1 MKNRYRL
8 YRRTKGGV
16 FYVHDSTTGK
26 QESLGTRDR
35 AEATTL
41 FHSRN
46 ESFRQ
51 PHLNLLI
58 AKAYLAGSDSGVSTR
73 TWQNAL
79 DANIETKSGSTKD
92 RWQRAAKDKAFDLI
106 RNRVILETQ
115 AEHLLACLKAGTVS
129 TNVHLRKL
137 HNFCLA
143 MNWLPW
149 PIVPKRLWPE
159 VRFQPRRAITFDEH
173 QLIIEREK
181 NPERRNFYELCWHL
195 GGSQSDIANLA
206 AEDIDWPNQTIAYA
220 RQKTGSLAMI
230 HFGPDIEAVLR
241 RLPVTGALF
250 PYLRSVRSGDRAT
263 EFKQR
268 CEGLGIKGVTLHSYR
283 YAWAERA
290 KTCGYPERF
299 AQEALGHNSKAVHRA
314 YARKAK
320 VRLPSLESYE
330 KQAAEGQIIQLP
342 PLSPERDRAARLG
355 QTVG

>member
-1 MKNRYRL
+1 MHL
-8 YRRTKGGV
+8 MP
-16 FYVHDSTTGK
+16 
-26 QESLGTRDR
+26 LW
-35 AEATTL
+35 
-41 FHSRN
+41 
-46 ESFRQ
+46 Q
-51 PHLNLLI
+51 P
-58 AKAYLAGSDSGVSTR
+58 
-73 TWQNAL
+73 
-79 DANIETKSGSTKD
+79 
-92 RWQRAAKDKAFDLI
+92 
-106 RNRVILETQ
+106 
-115 AEHLLACLKAGTVS
+115 
-129 TNVHLRKL
+129 
-137 HNFCLA
+137 NFCLS

-181 NPERRNFYELCWHL
+181 NPERRNFYELCRHL

-230 HFGPDIEAVLR
+230 RFGPDIEAVLR
-241 RLPVTGALF
+241 RLPIASALF

-263 EFKQR
+263 EFRQR
-268 CEGLGIKGVTLHSYR
+268 CNRPGIKCVSLHSYR

-320 VRLPSLESYE
+320 VRLLWRIVSVGVCRSCCRLTNSHFPNS
-330 KQAAEGQIIQLP
+330 
-342 PLSPERDRAARLG
+342 RARARSNA
-355 QTVG
+355 